1 MQTPVRGAA
10 AGALQ
15 VGDRV
20 WFRPAKAGEQLER
33 FDTMHVVEDGAIVA
47 SVPTYRGEGKT
58 FG

>member
-1 MQTPVRGAA
+1 VRGAPA
-10 AGALQ
+10 DRLR

-33 FDTMHVVEDGAIVA
+33 FDTLHVVEGDAIVA
-47 SVPTYRGEGKT
+47 SVPTYRGEHQT